1 LIGVH
6 SCRLTDTNVRE
17 NGLLQVAINI
27 RKTRSIM
34 QSSNEKLNE
43 INKTKWLIK
52 KQKNKNK
59 LKLKKQHIQ
68 SYFEIS

>member
-1 LIGVH
+1 
-6 SCRLTDTNVRE
+6 
-17 NGLLQVAINI
+17 
-27 RKTRSIM
+27 M

-52 KQKNKNK
+52 NKKKTKTK

>member
-1 LIGVH
+1 
-6 SCRLTDTNVRE
+6 
-17 NGLLQVAINI
+17 
-27 RKTRSIM
+27 M

-59 LKLKKQHIQ
+59 LKLKNNTFRVILK
-68 SYFEIS
+68 

>member
-1 LIGVH
+1 
-6 SCRLTDTNVRE
+6 
-17 NGLLQVAINI
+17 
-27 RKTRSIM
+27 M

>member
-1 LIGVH
+1 
-6 SCRLTDTNVRE
+6 
-17 NGLLQVAINI
+17 
-27 RKTRSIM
+27 M

-52 KQKNKNK
+52 KKKQTKTK